1 MDEVI
6 DAGDSILMAEQ
17 LPKVYY
23 PGSKDRSDPTKPKTL
38 IPSTPDEL
46 AALLR
51 IGWKVVEQ

>member
-1 MDEVI
+1 
-6 DAGDSILMAEQ
+6 MAEQ